1 MSAKITPKPAV
12 STWRHILHLG
22 LYKPSLY
29 LGAAFFVGVI
39 SWYLFPLVPGLIVRS
54 IFDTLTGETVAGP
67 NLPTLFA
74 LLIGVALVRQVS
86 LVGSVST
93 EVAWHIIVA
102 TLLRKNLL
110 VRILQYP
117 GAQALPASAGEAI
130 SRFRDD
136 VDAIPELLTWTFDP
150 IGQLLVMVV
159 GLGVL
164 ASINP
169 LLTLAVFVPL
179 VVSVTVVNMATQ
191 RIQRYRRES
200 HAAIGGVTGL
210 LGEIFGA
217 VQAVKVADTE
227 AHVVT
232 HLEELNDVRRK
243 AQLREQL
250 FDRFLG
256 AFSTNAA
263 DIGTGVVLLVAAQ
276 AIQTGRGALTMTVGD
291 FSIFVSYLGSLTFVT
306 TMFGNYLRR
315 YRQVGVSLERVLALL
330 RGAPPE
336 RLVEHGPVHLWGDL
350 PELPYTPKTDV
361 HRLETLCVH
370 GLTYHYADTGRGVH
384 DVDLDIA
391 RGSFTVITGRIGS
404 GKTTLL
410 RALLGLLPKEQ
421 GEITW
426 NGERVDDPASFF
438 VPPRS
443 AYTPQVSRLFSES
456 LKDNILMGLPEDGT
470 DIHAALR
477 AAVME
482 RDLLELEEGLETR
495 VGPRGVKLSGGQAQR
510 TAAARMFVRQPEL
523 LVFDDLSSALDV
535 ETEAILWERLFS
547 QGDPPAALVV
557 SHRRA
562 ALRRADHIIVLK
574 DGEIE
579 AEGPLDILLATSEEM
594 QRLWAGELGPVEVDQ
609 ELEKSR

>member
-1 MSAKITPKPAV
+1 M
-12 STWRHILHLG
+12 STWRYILRLG

-29 LGAAFFVGVI
+29 LGAAFFVGVTA
-39 SWYLFPLVPGLIVRS
+39 WYLFPLVPGLIVRS
-54 IFDTLTGETVAGP
+54 IFDTLTGEIAVGY

-74 LLIGVALVRQVS
+74 LLVGVAVVRQVS
-86 LVGSVST
+86 LVGSVAT
-93 EVAWHIIVA
+93 EEAWHIVVA

-110 VRILQYP
+110 ARILQYP
-117 GAQALPASAGEAI
+117 GAQALPGSAGEAI

-136 VDAIPELLTWTFDP
+136 VEAIPELLTWTFDP
-150 IGQLLVMVV
+150 IGQLLVIII

-169 LLTLAVFVPL
+169 LLTLAVVVPL
-179 VVSVTVVNMATQ
+179 VVSVAVVNRATQ

-200 HAAIGGVTGL
+200 HEAIGGVTGL

-227 AHVVT
+227 AHVVA
-232 HLEELNDVRRK
+232 HLKELNDVRRK

-263 DIGTGVVLLVAAQ
+263 DIGTGVVLLVAAE
-276 AIQTGRGALTMTVGD
+276 AMRTGRSALTMTVGD
-291 FSIFVSYLGSLTFVT
+291 FSIFVSYLGSLTFMT

-315 YRQVGVSLERVLALL
+315 YRQVGVSLERLRALL
-330 RGAPPE
+330 RGAPAE

-350 PELPYTPKTDV
+350 PDLPYQPKTEV
-361 HRLETLCVH
+361 HRLQTLCAR
-370 GLTYHYADTGRGVH
+370 GLTYHHADTGRGV
-384 DVDLDIA
+384 DRVDLDIE
-391 RGSFTVITGRIGS
+391 RGSLTVITGRMGS

-410 RALLGLLPKEQ
+410 CVLLGLLPKEE

-426 NGERVDDPASFF
+426 NGERVEDPAGFF

-443 AYTPQVSRLFSES
+443 AYTAQVPRLFSES
-456 LKDNILMGLPEDGT
+456 LKNNILMGLPEERT
-470 DIHAALR
+470 DIHAALH

-482 RDLLELEEGLETR
+482 QDLPELEDGLETR
-495 VGPRGVKLSGGQAQR
+495 VGPRGVKLSGGQMQR

-535 ETEAILWERLFS
+535 ETEATLWERLFA
-547 QGDPPAALVV
+547 QEERPTALVV

-562 ALRRADHIIVLK
+562 VLRRADHIIVLK

-579 AEGPLDILLATSEEM
+579 AEGPLDILLATSEDM
-594 QRLWAGELGPVEVDQ
+594 QRLWAGELGLVE
-609 ELEKSR
+609 EF